1 MCYFNGT
8 ITENNT
14 ASIEKMADA
23 QRCVLRQYT
32 IQVNKLI
39 YFDNI
44 S

>member
-1 MCYFNGT
+1 M
-8 ITENNT
+8 T

-23 QRCVLRQYT
+23 QRCDSVLRQYT